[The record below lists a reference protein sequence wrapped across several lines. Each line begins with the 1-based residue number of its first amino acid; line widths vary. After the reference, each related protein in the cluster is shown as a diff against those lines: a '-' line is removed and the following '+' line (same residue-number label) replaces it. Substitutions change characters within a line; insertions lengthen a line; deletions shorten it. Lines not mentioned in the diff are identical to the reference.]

1 MKEAPSD
8 ISRYM
13 LRFSVYNKDTVKHS
27 QMRDGGMEVELN
39 LATQNL
45 PSQAPN
51 LTEKDL
57 VGLEP

>member
-1 MKEAPSD
+1 
-8 ISRYM
+8 M